1 MGMDGAPAK
10 ANGGKARAQKI
21 KGSGVSPA
29 GQRQLANGLVS
40 HQSRERVASRARL
53 FIPNVRRPISSLSNG
68 ELNLKTKH
76 KMKALPC
83 PPSAR

>member
-1 MGMDGAPAK
+1 
-10 ANGGKARAQKI
+10 
-21 KGSGVSPA
+21 
-29 GQRQLANGLVS
+29 
-40 HQSRERVASRARL
+40 VASRARL

-68 ELNLKTKH
+68 ELNLKTKTKH